1 MQYYNNY
8 IGYKQTSKQIG
19 IVPITAATGGAALPI
34 TAIIDVALI
43 AIPFLIKTF
52 ESDAASF
59 KKFLNNLNSQIQNQD
74 PRQRLGT
81 IIATGTKLGNTFQ
94 NIHSINFAFID
105 RVADIFLWYRQN
117 YPNDYQNLLAT
128 DKEYFNETILSL
140 KSRIRQSESVRAKYD
155 RAMFTN
161 TEINYISS
169 PLQGAS
175 NILSNLTKNPTS
187 LLLYGGIGLGL
198 LLLLKK

>member
-1 MQYYNNY
+1 MYYYNNY
-8 IGYKQTSKQIG
+8 IGFKQASKQIG
-19 IVPITAATGGAALPI
+19 IVPISVATGGAALPI

-43 AIPFLIKTF
+43 AVPFLIKMF
-52 ESDAASF
+52 ESDAASYN
-59 KKFLNNLNSQIQNQD
+59 KFITNLNSQIQNQD
-74 PRQRLGT
+74 ARQRLGT
-81 IIATGTKLGNTFQ
+81 IIATGIKLSNTSK
-94 NIHSINFAFID
+94 ISIVNNAFIYK
-105 RVADIFLWYRQN
+105 VADIFIWYRQN
-117 YPNDYQNLLAT
+117 YPNDYQTLLPQ
-128 DKEYFNETILSL
+128 DKQYFNDTILSL
-140 KSRIRQSESVRAKYD
+140 KNRITSASVKANYD
-155 RAMFTN
+155 KAMFTN

>member
-52 ESDAASF
+52 ESDAASYN
-59 KKFLNNLNSQIQNQD
+59 KFINNLNIQIQNQD

-81 IIATGTKLGNTFQ
+81 IIATGIKLSNSFKFELF
-94 NIHSINFAFID
+94 NKPFIEK
-105 RVADIFLWYRQN
+105 VADIFLWYRQN
-117 YPNDYQNLLAT
+117 YPNDYQTLLSK
-128 DKEYFNETILSL
+128 DKEYFNDTIISL
-140 KSRIRQSESVRAKYD
+140 KNKINSASVKAKYD
-155 RAMFTN
+155 KAMFTN

>member
-34 TAIIDVALI
+34 TAIIDVALL
-43 AIPFLIKTF
+43 AIPFLTKLF
-52 ESDAASF
+52 ESDAASYN
-59 KKFLNNLNSQIQNQD
+59 KFINNLNIQIQNQD
-74 PRQRLGT
+74 ARQRLGT
-81 IIATGTKLGNTFQ
+81 IIATGIKLSNTFK
-94 NIHSINFAFID
+94 IGIFADAFID

-117 YPNDYQNLLAT
+117 YPNDYQTLLPQ
-128 DKEYFNETILSL
+128 DKQYFNDTILSL
-140 KSRIRQSESVRAKYD
+140 KNRIRSASVKAKYD
-155 RAMFTN
+155 KAMFTN

-169 PLQGAS
+169 PLQKAS

>member
-8 IGYKQTSKQIG
+8 IGYKQASKQIG

-34 TAIIDVALI
+34 TAIIDVALL
-43 AIPFLIKTF
+43 AIPFLTKLF
-52 ESDAASF
+52 ESDAASYN
-59 KKFLNNLNSQIQNQD
+59 KFINNLNSQIQNQD
-74 PRQRLGT
+74 ARQRLGT
-81 IIATGTKLGNTFQ
+81 IIATGIKLSNTLKIKIFAD
-94 NIHSINFAFID
+94 AFID

-117 YPNDYQNLLAT
+117 YPNDYQSLLT
-128 DKEYFNETILSL
+128 QDKQYYNDTILSL
-140 KSRIRQSESVRAKYD
+140 KNRIGSASVKAKYD
-155 RAMFTN
+155 KAMFTN

-175 NILSNLTKNPTS
+175 NILSNLTKSPSS